1 MMYRVTIYGRPG
13 GMEAYH
19 FDNDDQLILFLL
31 REGDKGIAEMRLEW
45 VE

>member
-1 MMYRVTIYGRPG
+1 MYRVSIYGRPG

-19 FDNDDQLILFLL
+19 FTDDDSLVLFLL
-31 REGDKGIAEMRLEW
+31 REGDKGINEMKLEW